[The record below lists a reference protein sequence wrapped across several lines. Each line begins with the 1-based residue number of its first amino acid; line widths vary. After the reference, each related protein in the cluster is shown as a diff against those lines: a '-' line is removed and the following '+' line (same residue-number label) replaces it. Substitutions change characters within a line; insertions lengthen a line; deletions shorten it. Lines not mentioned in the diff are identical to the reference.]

1 MVKPISYQSI
11 FAIAAARDW
20 EIEQMDVR
28 TAFFYEDIEEEIC
41 VQQPTDFIDAT
52 FPNHS
57 CLLKKALYGTRQGPR
72 IWYRTLAEFY
82 LAVISG

>member
-1 MVKPISYQSI
+1 MSYKSI

-20 EIEQMDVR
+20 EIKQMDVR
-28 TAFFYEDIEEEIC
+28 TAFFYGDIEEEIYIH
-41 VQQPTDFIDAT
+41 QPPGFIDAT

-72 IWYRTLAEFY
+72 I
-82 LAVISG
+82 